1 MAQTRWG
8 RMTLELIVGNYNY
21 SSWSMRA
28 GVLMRAFI
36 RDFSERMIHFDGFD
50 EASDFKREMRKIS
63 PTATV
68 PALVDHSRMQGSG
81 APLVIWDT
89 LAIVEYIA
97 EYCPD
102 AHVWP
107 QDPSARAQ
115 ARSLCA
121 EMHSGFGHLR
131 RLCPMNIGPDLAH
144 QGAILWRDNEGLR
157 QDVAR
162 IEAAWSEFLDARKGP
177 FLCGEFG
184 AIDAY
189 FSPVVMRLSTY
200 GLPISNTCREYME
213 RVIAHQAVQS
223 WCEAARE
230 TAVFIDFEEPYRLS
244 DV

>member
-1 MAQTRWG
+1 MS
-8 RMTLELIVGNYNY
+8 LELIVGNYNY

-28 GVLMRAFI
+28 GVLLRAFLP
-36 RDFSERMIHFDGFD
+36 DFHERMVHFDSFD
-50 EASDFKREMRKIS
+50 DGSQFKAELRKIS

-68 PALVDHSRMQGSG
+68 PVLCDHRRLDNAVQ
-81 APLVIWDT
+81 PLVVWDT

-102 AHVWP
+102 APVWP
-107 QDPSARAQ
+107 RDPIARAQ

-131 RLCPMNIGPDLAH
+131 GLCPMNIGPDLSH
-144 QGAILWRDNEGLR
+144 QGAILWRDNKGLQR
-157 QDVAR
+157 DVMR
-162 IEAAWSEFLDARKGP
+162 IQAAWEDLLERYNGP

-189 FSPVVMRLSTY
+189 FSPVVMRLTAY
-200 GLPISNTCREYME
+200 GLPVSERCKQYMD
-213 RVIAHQAVQS
+213 AVTSHPAVES
-223 WCEAARE
+223 WCDIARD

-244 DV
+244 DG